1 MVCQRALTEGTW
13 HGRPEFTDW
22 GKVMPRRKLALYL
35 LLILVAV
42 TIPVLFGHNPITHA
56 DLFDSPISIYGYLPL
71 IQNDPF
77 TSPVP
82 PPAILLYLP
91 LVVRS

>member
-1 MVCQRALTEGTW
+1 
-13 HGRPEFTDW
+13 
-22 GKVMPRRKLALYL
+22 MPRRKLALYL
-35 LLILVAV
+35 LLILVV
-42 TIPVLFGHNPITHA
+42 LTLPVLFGHIPLTQA
-56 DLFDSPISIYGYLPL
+56 DLFDSPLSSYGYLPL

-91 LVVRS
+91 LVVRNG